1 MIGEHR
7 NIRSRCRPALRR
19 FYHAMKFR
27 GWLLDADYIVEDN
40 RPVIRMWC
48 VDDEGRSAVLFDRTF
63 EPYFYVVPYGDVPM
77 ASLENISDVVGGE
90 IIRPVRVDIVGRKNF
105 GVDIQCYRIFTRL
118 PRDVP
123 YLREQAKKFGD
134 VREADILFGVRYI
147 IDKRLIPMGG
157 IEAEGEPVEIEYAGT
172 GIICTEPEAFVREEE
187 PPLKVLAFD
196 CEMFNPHG
204 MPNARTD
211 PVVLISVKT
220 HKEEKI
226 FRAGEDDDDRSI
238 IKSFVRY
245 VSEYDPDVIVGY
257 NQDSFDWPY
266 LHERAKHHKIRLNV
280 SRDGTGLLA
289 GRGGAQKKVKLIGRL
304 NVDLYQVAARDV
316 DGIKIKT
323 LDNVADY
330 LGVMGKEERV
340 NIAGAQISRYWT
352 DPSLRETLVQY
363 CLDDVI
369 STYGLAKEL
378 LPLQYEFAR
387 MVREP
392 LDNVSKMGRGR
403 QVEAYLAYAAY
414 AYGELIPSKGGEMET
429 YAGGFVFEP
438 VKGLHKHVA
447 SLDFS
452 AMYPSIMIAYNISPD
467 TVCGPDEKGCSPPA
481 PEVGYR
487 FRLSPEG
494 FFTTILKGLVS
505 RRSALKK
512 KMAVTDRKA
521 HEYRLLDIRQKT
533 IKILT
538 NAFYGYTGWAQ
549 ARWYRRECAEATSAW
564 GRYFI
569 KKANDIATEMGL
581 EVLYGDTDSL
591 FVRKKGDYDLRERI
605 RAFIGRVKNE
615 LPLDMDVDNYYRIIF
630 FTESKKRYAG
640 LNERG
645 EIIVRGLEVRR
656 GDWCDLAKEL
666 QSEVIRIIL
675 EEENPEKAMKFAKET
690 IRRVREGTVP
700 LDELVIHKT
709 LTKSVARY
717 ESAQAHVKAAEK
729 AMELDIASE
738 VGNKISYVI
747 VKGQGILSE
756 RAYPVEMFEK
766 FKDGKLYA
774 KDRTYEIDSDYYIDK
789 QLTPTAMRILG
800 YFGYT
805 EDELKGRSVQ
815 GSLAQFF

>member
-1 MIGEHR
+1 
-7 NIRSRCRPALRR
+7 
-19 FYHAMKFR
+19 MKFR
-27 GWLLDADYIVEDN
+27 GWLLDVDYIVEND

-48 VDDEGRSAVLFDRTF
+48 VDDEGRSAVIFDRTF
-63 EPYFYVVPYGDVPM
+63 EPYFYVVPYGDVPI
-77 ASLENISDVVGGE
+77 ASVENISDVVGGQ
-90 IIRPVRVDIVGRKNF
+90 ILKPVKVDVVDRKNF
-105 GVDIQCYRIFTRL
+105 GDPIKCFRIFTQL

-123 YLREQAKKFGD
+123 YLREQAAKFGD

-147 IDKRLIPMGG
+147 IDRRLIPMGG
-157 IEAEGEPVEIEYAGT
+157 IEAEGEPVEVEYAET
-172 GIICTEPEAFVREEE
+172 GILCPHPKGFAREDEPK
-187 PPLKVLAFD
+187 LKIMAFD

-211 PVVLISVKT
+211 PIVLISAKT
-220 HKEEKI
+220 NDGQRI
-226 FRAGEDDDDRSI
+226 FEAEDNDDRTI
-238 IKSFVRY
+238 IKEFIRY
-245 VSEYDPDVIVGY
+245 IHEYDPDVMVGY

-266 LHERAKHHKIRLNV
+266 IQERAKHHKIKLSV
-280 SRDGTGLLA
+280 SRDGSTPMS
-289 GRGGAQKKVKLIGRL
+289 GRGGIQKKVKLIGRL
-304 NVDLYQVAARDV
+304 NIDLYQVAARDV

-323 LDNVADY
+323 LDNVADF
-330 LGVMGKEERV
+330 LGVMKKEERV
-340 NIAGAQISRYWT
+340 NIPGAQISSYWS
-352 DPSLRETLVQY
+352 DPSKRPALVEY
-363 CLDDVI
+363 CMDDVI

-378 LPLQYEFAR
+378 LPLQVEFAR
-387 MVREP
+387 MVHEP

-403 QVEAYLAYAAY
+403 QVEAYLAYTAY
-414 AYGELIPSKGGEMET
+414 EHGELIPSKGGSVDT
-429 YAGGFVFEP
+429 YAGGFVFPP
-438 VKGLHKHVA
+438 VKGLHKNVA

-452 AMYPSIMIAYNISPD
+452 AMYPSIMINYNISPD
-467 TVCGPDEKGCSPPA
+467 TVCMPGEEENCSAPA

-487 FRLSPEG
+487 FRKTPEG
-494 FFTTILKGLVS
+494 FFTTILKGLVHH
-505 RRSALKK
+505 RMALKK
-512 KMAVTDRKA
+512 KLAAMDKKDRD
-521 HEYRLLDIRQKT
+521 YRFLDIRQKT

-538 NAFYGYTGWAQ
+538 NAFYGYTGWA
-549 ARWYRRECAEATSAW
+549 AAKWYRRECAEATSAW

-591 FVRKKGDYDLRERI
+591 FVRQKGDKDLRQTLRE
-605 RAFIGRVKNE
+605 FIVRVTKE

-640 LNERG
+640 LNEKG

-690 IRRVREGTVP
+690 VRRVKEGRVP

-709 LTKSVARY
+709 LTKSVTRY

-729 AMELDIASE
+729 AMELDMASE

-747 VKGQGILSE
+747 VKGPGILSE

-766 FKDGKLYA
+766 FKDGKLYT
-774 KDRTYEIDSDYYIDK
+774 KDRSYELDADYYIDK
-789 QLTPTAMRILG
+789 QLVPTAMRILG
-800 YFGYT
+800 YFGYS

-815 GSLAQFF
+815 GTLESFF